1 MGRSVLRPYGETLG
15 LGFVLVEPAG
25 YIQHFG
31 DVMAGTAADS
41 VRLFRNAHENGLDV
55 EQFQSGV
62 KLLGFGDGSAVVG
75 FASHDEGGRFDFDN
89 LVGER
94 ALHVLLGII
103 PGVSREQIFCGERNI
118 AGEHEAVPV
127 DYRIERGGCTE
138 AIGVLDGPG
147 GEDAATTAAGNE
159 EIVGVDVAFGDD
171 GVDAAIEIVEIVA
184 RIGVVDEVGEF
195 FAVAGAAAGVGVEHD
210 VTHGGP
216 DLFFEIEAVAVV
228 AEGSTVNFEDERI
241 FFGGIEGGRLN
252 DPALDLALVF
262 GRFVRNFFDVAGNFL
277 LQQFRVDRGQNSHRA
292 ADGDGDV
299 AGIVGPA
306 IGEGDGAGARDREG
320 AATVGAGAGD
330 DVVGDFLEVAIGGG
344 KADFGVALIV
354 VEEIDAGIVRRPFR
368 RLDVAVEFVG
378 DGMGGAAVAV
388 HQIELGGLVALV
400 AVVES
405 GVGDEFTAGRN
416 SGSVVRA
423 FAIGER
429 AQSAVGNAEFVDF
442 GVENFMV
449 GFGVTVGGDEQEFAV
464 RRPGGARG
472 AEFVAAVREISVGD
486 LARGAAFGGDYKHL
500 HKAGL
505 EIAGAVEAI
514 HETVVC
520 GGGLRPFCA
529 GRSSRKIGDVRAFAE
544 NEGGEGKHF
553 AVRGPSDGVWRFLK
567 IGDARGLPGIHPANV
582 DLLLAVG
589 VGEIGDA
596 GAVGRPARRD
606 VGAIAGGE
614 RAVIRAVGVDAP
626 EIGVALVGHGIGEA
640 PNVDN
645 FLAVG

>member
-31 DVMAGTAADS
+31 DVMAGTTADS
-41 VRLFRNAHENGLDV
+41 VRLFRNADENRLDV

-62 KLLGFGDGSAVVG
+62 KLLGFGDGGAVVG

-94 ALHVLLGII
+94 ALHVLLGIV
-103 PGVSREQIFCGERNI
+103 PGVSREPIFCGERNI

-127 DYRIERGGCTE
+127 DDRIERGGCPE

-147 GEDAATTAAGNE
+147 GKDAATAAAGDE

-195 FAVAGAAAGVGVEHD
+195 FAIASAAAGVGVEHD

-306 IGEGDGAGARDREG
+306 IGEGDGTGARDREG

-330 DVVGDFLEVAIGGG
+330 DVVGDFLEVTIGGG

-354 VEEIDAGIVRRPFR
+354 VEEIDAGIVRCPFR
-368 RLDVAVEFVG
+368 RLDVAIEFVG
-378 DGMGGAAVAV
+378 DGMGAAAVAV

-405 GVGDEFTAGRN
+405 GVCDEF
-416 SGSVVRA
+416 S
-423 FAIGER
+423 
-429 AQSAVGNAEFVDF
+429 
-442 GVENFMV
+442 
-449 GFGVTVGGDEQEFAV
+449 V
-464 RRPGGARG
+464 RRPRGACG
-472 AEFVAAVREISVGD
+472 AEFVAAVGEISVRY
-486 LARGAAFGGDYKHL
+486 LARGATLGRDYKHL
-500 HKAGL
+500 HEAGL
-505 EIAGAVEAI
+505 EIASAVEA
-514 HETVVC
+514 
-520 GGGLRPFCA
+520 
-529 GRSSRKIGDVRAFAE
+529 
-544 NEGGEGKHF
+544 
-553 AVRGPSDGVWRFLK
+553 
-567 IGDARGLPGIHPANV
+567 
-582 DLLLAVG
+582 
-589 VGEIGDA
+589 
-596 GAVGRPARRD
+596 
-606 VGAIAGGE
+606 
-614 RAVIRAVGVDAP
+614 
-626 EIGVALVGHGIGEA
+626 
-640 PNVDN
+640 
-645 FLAVG
+645 